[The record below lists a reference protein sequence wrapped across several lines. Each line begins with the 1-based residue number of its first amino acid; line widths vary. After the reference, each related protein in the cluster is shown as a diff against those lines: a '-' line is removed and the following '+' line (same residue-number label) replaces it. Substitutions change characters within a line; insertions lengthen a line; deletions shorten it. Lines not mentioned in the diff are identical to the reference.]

1 MSTMAVRP
9 DDQRRYWILDPAGHR
24 QVWIE
29 ALPEDGEMIDSF
41 MGPAVAIVPSP
52 PAVDEPWVCDRLC
65 SETILTVWG
74 GEPFPVPSDGS
85 YALCAD
91 HFESVRGN
99 RLWPSRMCGCGA
111 CLAQAKRWHSQLWKA
126 YRQLR
131 QEVIAQN

>member
-1 MSTMAVRP
+1 MSLTVQP
-9 DDQRRYWILDPAGHR
+9 DDQRRYWILDPTGHR

-41 MGPAVAIVPSP
+41 MGPAVAIVPTP

-85 YALCAD
+85 YALCAA
-91 HFESVRGN
+91 HFESMRGN
-99 RLWPSRMCGCGA
+99 RLWPSRMCGCVA